1 MTTAGFIYARVDSQR
16 LPNKVFRKF
25 GGRYLIDVIIERLR
39 LCDLDMIYL
48 LTSDRIVDD
57 VLAEYCQKLDIGV
70 FRGSFGDLV
79 NRSVEAIKFSKVDRF
94 LRVNGDSP
102 FISPTL
108 VNYSLQNFEKAK
120 FVSNLFNRTFPYG
133 VALELIDAAWYCD
146 NMQMAAPKN
155 KEHLTQ
161 HIYQNVTHTESISI
175 TQNRDMHAKHLTID
189 TPNDFNQ
196 LESALRENHL
206 VEYWDYLGYSQPMF
220 IYGDPNA

>member
-16 LPNKVFRKF
+16 LPNKVFQKF
-25 GGRYLIDVIIERLR
+25 GRRKLIDVIIERLR
-39 LCDLDMIYL
+39 LCDLDTIYL
-48 LTSDRIVDD
+48 VTSDRPVDD
-57 VLAEYCQKLDIGV
+57 VLAEYCKELGIGV
-70 FRGSFGDLV
+70 FRGSFEDLV
-79 NRSVEAIKFSKVDRF
+79 HRSVAAINNLKVDRF

-120 FVSNLFNRTFPYG
+120 FVSNLFHRTFPYG

-146 NMQMAAPKN
+146 NVRKAAPKN
-155 KEHLTQ
+155 REHLTQ
-161 HIYQNVTHTESISI
+161 HIYQNVTHTKSISI
-175 TQNRDMHAKHLTID
+175 TQNRDMHDKHLTID

-196 LESALRENHL
+196 LESSLRENHL

-220 IYGDPNA
+220 IYGDPSA